1 MTTRMNRRRTA
12 LLVAGLLIAGISILI
27 ASCQKRPGAE
37 GAGAA
42 PMQGVGDLQI
52 GVANAPDLPHIGDNA
67 LTIVVRDDEG
77 KPIRGAQVD
86 AVVSMP
92 AMGAMPRM
100 ESRGKL
106 KELKPG
112 VYRADYGLA
121 MNGEWDVNVRVRPK
135 GKAAVEAAY
144 RLSTSTPGLAFAGGT
159 PAAGGNRS
167 EGNMSEMPGM
177 PGMSSAGSGQEQSN

>member
-1 MTTRMNRRRTA
+1 
-12 LLVAGLLIAGISILI
+12 
-27 ASCQKRPGAE
+27 
-37 GAGAA
+37 
-42 PMQGVGDLQI
+42 
-52 GVANAPDLPHIGDNA
+52 
-67 LTIVVRDDEG
+67 
-77 KPIRGAQVD
+77 
-86 AVVSMP
+86 MP

-135 GKAAVEAAY
+135 GGAAVEAAY

-159 PAAGGNRS
+159 PSAGRDKAV
-167 EGNMSEMPGM
+167 EGM
-177 PGMSSAGSGQEQSN
+177 PGMSGMPATGSSQEQAGPGAGMESAPGTITIDAARRQEIGIRTAPAQIRNL